1 VEATLPQDQVMTLDQ
16 AADFLVQPEEQFEEV
31 AETEEEIANPEED
44 VIVDEEDEGETDDG
58 DDIEDD
64 VDAEDDDDSE
74 DDEDD
79 DDSEDDADTEDSEET
94 DENEQEPDNKLY
106 TVKVD
111 GEELKV
117 SLDELQRG
125 YSGQKFIQKGMQEN
139 AELKKQAE
147 SAYVALTQ
155 ERQQL
160 QNLVQ
165 QVQAGAL
172 TPPKEPDM
180 EAFRDDPFGW
190 HEAQMSYSKKMQEYN
205 AQVAQVTEQLQRQSQ
220 ADMQLRAQ
228 YAQAEA
234 QELVKKLPELKDPVK
249 AKAFSESLTMAA
261 EKLGYSKDEIAQITS
276 HRDMETLYYASLWL
290 KSQGGDSKK
299 IVAEKSKK
307 ARKPIKAGVKK
318 TAGKVQQRKSQ
329 LAKLRKSGSIDDALS
344 LILDPTLK

>member
-1 VEATLPQDQVMTLDQ
+1 MEATLPQEQVLTLDQ
-16 AADFLVQPEEQFEEV
+16 AADLLVQPEEQSEEV
-31 AETEEEIANPEED
+31 VETEEEIANP
-44 VIVDEEDEGETDDG
+44 DEGVIDEAEEESETDDG

-64 VDAEDDDDSE
+64 VDAEDDEEDGDDSDDSE
-74 DDEDD
+74 E
-79 DDSEDDADTEDSEET
+79 DADAEDSEET
-94 DENEQEPDNKLY
+94 DEDEQEPDNILY

-111 GEELKV
+111 GEEQKV
-117 SLDELQRG
+117 TLDELQRG

-155 ERQQL
+155 ERQEL

-234 QELVKKLPELKDPVK
+234 QELVKKLPELKDPEK
-249 AKAFSESLTMAA
+249 AKAFSESLTTAA
-261 EKLGYSKDEIAQITS
+261 EKLGYTKEEIAQITS

-318 TAGKVQQRKSQ
+318 TAGRNQQRKSQ
-329 LAKLRKSGSIDDALS
+329 LAKLRQSGSIDDALS

>member
-1 VEATLPQDQVMTLDQ
+1 MTLDQ

-31 AETEEEIANPEED
+31 AETEEEMANPEED
-44 VIVDEEDEGETDDG
+44 VIVDEEEESETEDG

-64 VDAEDDDDSE
+64 VDAEDDEE
-74 DDEDD
+74 DDEES
-79 DDSEDDADTEDSEET
+79 DDSEDDADAEDSEET
-94 DENEQEPDNKLY
+94 DENEQEPDNNLY

-111 GEELKV
+111 GEEQKV
-117 SLDELQRG
+117 TLDELQRG

-147 SAYVALTQ
+147 SAYVSLTQ

-160 QNLVQ
+160 QELVQ

-180 EAFRDDPFGW
+180 EAYRDDPFGW

-205 AQVAQVTEQLQRQSQ
+205 AQVGQVTEQLQRQSQ

-249 AKAFSESLTMAA
+249 AKAFSESLTAAA
-261 EKLGYSKDEIAQITS
+261 EKLGYSKDEIAHITS

-318 TAGKVQQRKSQ
+318 TAGRGQQRKSQ
-329 LAKLRKSGSIDDALS
+329 LAKLRQSGSIDDALS

>member
-1 VEATLPQDQVMTLDQ
+1 MTLDQ

-44 VIVDEEDEGETDDG
+44 VIVDEEEESETENG

-64 VDAEDDDDSE
+64 VDAEDDEE
-74 DDEDD
+74 DDEES
-79 DDSEDDADTEDSEET
+79 DDSEDDADAEDSEET
-94 DENEQEPDNKLY
+94 DENEQEPDNNLY

-111 GEELKV
+111 GEEQKV
-117 SLDELQRG
+117 TLDELQRG

-147 SAYVALTQ
+147 SAYVSLTQ

-180 EAFRDDPFGW
+180 EAYRDDPFGW
-190 HEAQMSYSKKMQEYN
+190 HEAQMSYSKKMQDYN
-205 AQVAQVTEQLQRQSQ
+205 AQVVQVTEQLQRQSQ

-249 AKAFSESLTMAA
+249 AKAFSESLTAAA
-261 EKLGYSKDEIAQITS
+261 EKLGYSKDEIAHITS

-318 TAGKVQQRKSQ
+318 TAGRGQQRKSQ
-329 LAKLRKSGSIDDALS
+329 LAKLRQSGSIDDALS

>member
-1 VEATLPQDQVMTLDQ
+1 MEATLPQDQVLTLDQ
-16 AADFLVQPEEQFEEV
+16 AADLLVQPEEQFDEV
-31 AETEEEIANPEED
+31 AETEEEMANP
-44 VIVDEEDEGETDDG
+44 DEGVIDEAEEESETDDG

-64 VDAEDDDDSE
+64 VDAEDDEEDEYDSDDSE
-74 DDEDD
+74 E
-79 DDSEDDADTEDSEET
+79 DADAEDSEET
-94 DENEQEPDNKLY
+94 DEDEQEPDNNLY

-111 GEELKV
+111 GEEQKV
-117 SLDELQRG
+117 TLDELQRG

-155 ERQQL
+155 ERQEL

-205 AQVAQVTEQLQRQSQ
+205 AQVGQVTEQLQRQSQ

-234 QELVKKLPELKDPVK
+234 QELVKKLPELKDPEK
-249 AKAFSESLTMAA
+249 AKAFSESLTAAA
-261 EKLGYSKDEIAQITS
+261 EKLGYTKEEIAQITS

-299 IVAEKSKK
+299 IVAEKSKR

-318 TAGKVQQRKSQ
+318 TAGRGQQRKSQ
-329 LAKLRKSGSIDDALS
+329 LAKLRQSGSIDDALS